1 MKLRKK
7 TDTERINKPPFKER
21 ISKVYETGKTTVGK
35 HLWLELLAMVVL
47 ALIAATSVFLVVSH
61 FINRTDMGTNQ
72 YVTYTEGREYV
83 QNQLLNIVQEI
94 NNIDLSSMD
103 KNIDYISLEE
113 VIQYEDEYMIEQFLG
128 LDEEELNVGN
138 NNREAALRELYTQ
151 LRMLYKNNTWSKD
164 TVDQAIT
171 QYFTSRGITKEALLE
186 AKVKQIL
193 ENALG
198 DYFFY
203 SDSITYLVDATGKIK
218 YQDGVVDS
226 LNLINAIQ
234 KANNSEASGDS
245 SKFIGIYP
253 VTLNNEVYYLYN
265 ETVIEPFYHTVHTDL
280 GNILG
285 FIAGAGLFI
294 LIIFRLTRDKVAYIE
309 YLSECLGE
317 ISKGD
322 LNYKIEVIGEDE
334 LAEVAQSITHME
346 EKLKYQI
353 EAQVQAEKSKNE
365 LVTNVA
371 HDLRTPLTS
380 IIGYIGLV
388 KDGATHNKED
398 QMKYLDIAYTKAEK
412 LKILIEDL
420 FELTKFHQQA
430 IKLKKEKIS
439 ISNLM
444 NQLIEELMP
453 LASDKNIEIETYIDN
468 TGTMA
473 EVDIQKMTRVFE
485 NLIENA
491 IKYSPQEEV
500 IYIELRSTEDRIYIA
515 VSNAFDN
522 ILPEEVSHFFERFYR
537 ADKSRNSMAGG
548 SGLGL
553 AIAKNIVELHG
564 GDIGATI
571 NNDLISFKVRLPRSK
586 EGTSITKGV
595 KVE

>member
-1 MKLRKK
+1 MKIRRKK
-7 TDTERINKPPFKER
+7 EPKHINNLPLKER
-21 ISKVYETGKTTVGK
+21 IGKVYERGKTTVGK
-35 HLWLELLAMVVL
+35 HLWLELLAMVIL
-47 ALIAATSVFLVVSH
+47 ALMAATVVFLVVSH
-61 FINRTDMGTNQ
+61 FINRTDMGTNE

-83 QNQLLNIVQEI
+83 QNQLLNMVQEI
-94 NNIDLSSMD
+94 NNLEVSDIG
-103 KNIDYISLEE
+103 KNIDYTALEE
-113 VIQYEDEYMIEQFLG
+113 AIQYEDEYRIEQFLG
-128 LDEEELNVGN
+128 LNEEELNAGN
-138 NNREAALRELYTQ
+138 NNRESALSALYTKLLELYH
-151 LRMLYKNNTWSKD
+151 NNTWSKEN
-164 TVDQAIT
+164 VDQAIT
-171 QYFTSRGITKEALLE
+171 EYFTSRGMTKEILVE
-186 AKVKQIL
+186 ARIKEIL
-193 ENALG
+193 DNALG

-203 SDSITYLVDATGKIK
+203 SDSVTYLVDGTGKIM

-234 KANNSEASGDS
+234 KTNNSEASGDS
-245 SKFIGIYP
+245 SKFVGIYP

-265 ETVIEPFYHTVHTDL
+265 ETAIEPFSHTVHTDL
-280 GNILG
+280 GNVLG

-317 ISKGD
+317 ISKGN

-346 EKLKYQI
+346 KELKYQI
-353 EAQVQAEKSKNE
+353 EAQMQAEKSKNE

-388 KDGATHNKED
+388 KDGGFHDKED
-398 QMKYLDIAYTKAEK
+398 QVKYLDIAYTKAEK
-412 LKILIEDL
+412 LKVLIEDL

-439 ISNLM
+439 LSNLM

-453 LASDKNIEIETYIDN
+453 LASDKNIEIETYIDS
-468 TGTMA
+468 TGTTA

-491 IKYSPQEEV
+491 IKYSPQGEA
-500 IYIELRSTEDRIYIA
+500 IYVELRAIGDKIYVA
-515 VSNAFDN
+515 VSNAFEN
-522 ILPEEVSHFFERFYR
+522 ISPEEVSLFFERFYR

-564 GDIGATI
+564 GEIGATI
-571 NNDLISFKVRLPRSK
+571 NEDLISFKIGLPR
-586 EGTSITKGV
+586 T
-595 KVE
+595 

>member
-1 MKLRKK
+1 MKFRKK
-7 TDTERINKPPFKER
+7 TDSTHINKLPFKQK
-21 ISKVYETGKTTVGK
+21 ISDIYKKGKVTISK

-47 ALIAATSVFLVVSH
+47 ALVAATSVFLVVSH
-61 FINRTDMGTNQ
+61 FINRTDMGTNE

-94 NNIDLSSMD
+94 NNIDLSSIVEE
-103 KNIDYISLEE
+103 IDYISLKEA
-113 VIQYEDEYMIEQFLG
+113 IQNEDEYMVEQILKIEEDSSISGDCIGFSV
-128 LDEEELNVGN
+128 N
-138 NNREAALRELYTQ
+138 ELYNQ
-151 LRMLYKNNTWSKD
+151 LNELYKKNTWNKD
-164 TVDQAIT
+164 TVDQVIAEFFSI
-171 QYFTSRGITKEALLE
+171 RGITKETLL
-186 AKVKQIL
+186 ATKVKQIL
-193 ENALG
+193 DNTLR
-198 DYFFY
+198 DDFFY
-203 SDSITYLVDATGKIK
+203 SGSITYLVDGTGKIK

-234 KANNSEASGDS
+234 KANNNVANGDS

-309 YLSECLGE
+309 YLCECLGE

-334 LAEVAQSITHME
+334 LAEVAESITDME
-346 EKLKYQI
+346 NKLRYQI
-353 EAQVQAEKSKNE
+353 EAQVQVEKSKNE

-388 KDGATHNKED
+388 KNGGNHNKEE
-398 QMKYLDIAYTKAEK
+398 QAKYLEIAYTKAEK
-412 LKILIEDL
+412 LKVLIEDL

-430 IKLKKEKIS
+430 IKLKKEVIS
-439 ISNLM
+439 ISNLI

-453 LASDKNIEIETYIDN
+453 LASDKDIEIETYIDN
-468 TGTMA
+468 IGTIA

-485 NLIENA
+485 NLIENS
-491 IKYSPQEEV
+491 IKYSPLGEV
-500 IYIELRSTEDRIYIA
+500 VYVELRSTEDNIYIA
-515 VSNAFDN
+515 VSNAFEN
-522 ILPEEVSHFFERFYR
+522 ISPEEVSYFFERFYR

-553 AIAKNIVELHG
+553 AIAKNIVELHD
-564 GDIGATI
+564 GDIKATI
-571 NNDLISFKVRLPRSK
+571 NQDLISFKIRLPRFK
-586 EGTSITKGV
+586 EGNGITSNIN
-595 KVE
+595 

>member
-1 MKLRKK
+1 MKFRKK
-7 TDTERINKPPFKER
+7 TDSKYVNKPPFKEK
-21 ISKVYETGKTTVGK
+21 ISNIYKKGKKTIGK

-61 FINRTDMGTNQ
+61 FINRTDMGTNE

-94 NNIDLSSMD
+94 NNIDLSSID
-103 KNIDYISLEE
+103 KDIDYTSLKE
-113 VIQYEDEYMIEQFLG
+113 VIQYEDEYMIEQILAI
-128 LDEEELNVGN
+128 DENDLNEGD
-138 NNREAALRELYTQ
+138 NREAALKELYNK
-151 LRMLYKNNTWSKD
+151 LRTLYKENTWSKD
-164 TVDQAIT
+164 SVDQAIA
-171 QYFTSRGITKEALLE
+171 QYFSARGITKETLLE

-193 ENALG
+193 DNIL
-198 DYFFY
+198 
-203 SDSITYLVDATGKIK
+203 SDDFSYNGSITYLVDGTGKIK

-234 KANNSEASGDS
+234 KVNNSVASGDS

-280 GNILG
+280 GNVLG
-285 FIAGAGLFI
+285 FIAGVGLFI

-309 YLSECLGE
+309 YLCECLGE

-334 LAEVAQSITHME
+334 LAEVAQSISHME

-353 EAQVQAEKSKNE
+353 EAQVQVEKSKNE

-388 KDGATHNKED
+388 KDGGTHNKEE
-398 QMKYLDIAYTKAEK
+398 QVKYLDIAYTKAEK
-412 LKILIEDL
+412 LKVLIEDL

-430 IKLKKEKIS
+430 IRLKKEIIS
-439 ISNLM
+439 ISNLT

-453 LASDKNIEIETYIDN
+453 LASDKDIEIETYIDN

-485 NLIENA
+485 NLIENS
-491 IKYSPQEEV
+491 IKYSPQGEV
-500 IYIELRSTEDRIYIA
+500 VYIELQSTKDNIYIA
-515 VSNAFDN
+515 VSNAFEN
-522 ILPEEVSHFFERFYR
+522 ISPEEVSYFFERFYR

-571 NNDLISFKVRLPRSK
+571 NDDLISFKIRLPRVK
-586 EGTSITKGV
+586 ENISRTNSV
-595 KVE
+595 R

>member
-1 MKLRKK
+1 MKIRRKK
-7 TDTERINKPPFKER
+7 EPKHINKLPLKER
-21 ISKVYETGKTTVGK
+21 IGKVYERGKTTVGK
-35 HLWLELLAMVVL
+35 HLWLELLAMVIL
-47 ALIAATSVFLVVSH
+47 ALMAATVVFLVVSH
-61 FINRTDMGTNQ
+61 FINRTDMGTNE

-83 QNQLLNIVQEI
+83 QNQLLNMVQEI
-94 NNIDLSSMD
+94 NNLEVSDIG
-103 KNIDYISLEE
+103 KNIDYTALEE
-113 VIQYEDEYMIEQFLG
+113 AVQYEDEYRIEQFLG
-128 LDEEELNVGN
+128 LNEEELNTGN
-138 NNREAALRELYTQ
+138 NNRDSALSALYTKLLELYN
-151 LRMLYKNNTWSKD
+151 NNTWSKEN
-164 TVDQAIT
+164 VDQAIT
-171 QYFTSRGITKEALLE
+171 EYFTSRGTTKETIVE
-186 AKVKQIL
+186 ARIKQIL
-193 ENALG
+193 DNALG

-203 SDSITYLVDATGKIK
+203 SDSVTYLVDGTGKIM

-234 KANNSEASGDS
+234 KTNNSEASGDS
-245 SKFIGIYP
+245 SKFVGIYP

-265 ETVIEPFYHTVHTDL
+265 ETAIEPFSHTVHTDL
-280 GNILG
+280 GNVLG

-317 ISKGD
+317 ISKGN

-346 EKLKYQI
+346 KELKYQI
-353 EAQVQAEKSKNE
+353 EAQMHAEKSKNE

-388 KDGATHNKED
+388 KDGGCHDKED
-398 QMKYLDIAYTKAEK
+398 QVKYLDIAYTKAEK
-412 LKILIEDL
+412 LKALIEDL

-439 ISNLM
+439 LSNLM

-453 LASDKNIEIETYIDN
+453 LASDKDIEIETYIDN
-468 TGTMA
+468 TGTTA

-485 NLIENA
+485 NIIENA
-491 IKYSPQEEV
+491 IKYSPQGEA
-500 IYIELRSTEDRIYIA
+500 IYVELRAIGDKIYVA
-515 VSNAFDN
+515 VSNAFEN
-522 ILPEEVSHFFERFYR
+522 ISPEEVSLFFERFYR

-564 GDIGATI
+564 GEIGATI
-571 NNDLISFKVRLPRSK
+571 NEDLISFKIGLPR
-586 EGTSITKGV
+586 T
-595 KVE
+595 